1 MALLQAMACGVAVV
15 AANSRALPEFVSPDN
30 GVLVEPHEPARLAVA
45 FSDLLGSPDRRRRM
59 GSAGRHS
66 VERYGVE
73 TVTDEWE
80 LLYRSVLDG
89 GPSRERAK
97 GDQLRG
103 AGVQ

>member
-15 AANSRALPEFVSPDN
+15 AADSRALPEFVSPDN
-30 GVLVEPHEPARLAVA
+30 GVLVEPHEQERLASA
-45 FSDLLGSPDRRRRM
+45 FSELLGSPDRRRRL
-59 GSAGRHS
+59 GAAGRGS

-80 LLYRSVLDG
+80 MLYQSVPDRDQ
-89 GPSRERAK
+89 SRERAK

-103 AGVQ
+103 AGV